1 MPIQQL
7 MDCSPSFRGTWEHMY
22 THKLFQLQRA
32 GNVTQS
38 KGSFLRWRE
47 FIFCTDICMTLITV
61 LSKLFII

>member
-7 MDCSPSFRGTWEHMY
+7 MDWSPSFRGTREHMY
-22 THKLFQLQRA
+22 THELFQLQRA

-47 FIFCTDICMTLITV
+47 FIFCTDIYMTLITV